1 MSQSHYNKVKDWMT
15 KFGQATPN
23 KPAIPEFAVRK
34 LRAKLILEE
43 ALETIYALGFVAS
56 IEGDTD
62 TIQPD
67 LTNVY
72 FDELLEPNLIEVVD
86 GLCDLHYVAFCG
98 TAIALGLNEAQMNAS
113 FEEVHRSNM
122 SKLWTDNE
130 VQYAGFILAIEFD
143 YKQGWNSSAN
153 LFCKQ
158 VGVRWLVTDSH
169 GKVVKSPSYSPAN
182 LKPILEQ

>member
-1 MSQSHYNKVKDWMT
+1 MRSHYNKVKDWMT

-43 ALETIYALGFVAS
+43 ALETIKALGFEVMGNN
-56 IEGDTD
+56 IE
-62 TIQPD
+62 
-67 LTNVY
+67 
-72 FDELLEPNLIEVVD
+72 ELHEPNLVEVVD

-98 TAIALGLNEAQMNAS
+98 TSIALGLSEAQMNAA